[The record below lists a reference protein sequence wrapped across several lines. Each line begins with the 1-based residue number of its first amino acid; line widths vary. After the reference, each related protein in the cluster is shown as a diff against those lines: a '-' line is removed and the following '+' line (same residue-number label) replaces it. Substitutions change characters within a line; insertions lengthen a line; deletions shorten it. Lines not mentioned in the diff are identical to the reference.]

1 MTAAPKRLM
10 MLAVIVPF
18 LVAVASILFSQ
29 AAFPQE
35 ASGWAAATDALISA
49 FDRADVIVLGEG
61 HGRKPDSDFRVALV
75 RNAKFADAVRVIVLE
90 APQPE
95 LSAAVEQVNQGLPP
109 ARRIEIVLNQTPQAG
124 DRNATA
130 VALLQEHALDKKQKA
145 LVVFGSGHVWRRF
158 GGVTALLEQRIPGR
172 VLVVETI
179 APLDP
184 KRASLDGVTQFA
196 TACRALEAT
205 LRTRNWPV
213 LFALP
218 GSAAARFE
226 ADPFYAGQAMLG
238 PQVRLG
244 DLADAV
250 LYFGVTP

>member
-1 MTAAPKRLM
+1 
-10 MLAVIVPF
+10 MLVVIVF
-18 LVAVASILFSQ
+18 YLVAVTSILFSQ

-35 ASGWAAATDALISA
+35 VSGWPAATDALISA

-61 HGRKPDSDFRVALV
+61 HGRKADSDFRVALV
-75 RNAKFADAVRVIVLE
+75 RNTKFIDAVRVIVLE

-95 LSAAVEQVNQGLPP
+95 LSAAIEQVNQRLPP
-109 ARRIEIVLNQTPQAG
+109 VRRIQIVVNQTPQDG
-124 DRNATA
+124 DRDATA
-130 VALLQEHALDKKQKA
+130 VALVQEHALNKRQKA

-158 GGVTALLEQRIPGR
+158 GGVTKLLEQRIPGR

-184 KRASLDGVTQFA
+184 RRASAEGVAQFA

-205 LRTRNWPV
+205 LGTRKWPV

-250 LYFGVTP
+250 LYFGAPQ